1 MEPFFETKG
10 LSVGYRGRTLIRVIS
25 LSLEKGTV
33 LTLIGPNGA
42 GKSTI
47 LKSITRQLAAIRGTV
62 EIGKRDI
69 AAWSGKEFAS
79 TVAVMLTDRVRPE
92 LMTCAEVVAMGRY
105 PYTNMLGRL
114 TPQDRQAVERA
125 LELVHAQDLARR
137 DFDTLS
143 DLSDGQRQ
151 RILLARA
158 LCQEPQVLVLDE
170 PTAYLD
176 IRHKIELLDI
186 LRQMA
191 RQKQMTIVLS
201 LHEIDLAMKVS
212 DLLLCVK
219 GETIH
224 AFGPPEEILGSREI
238 ERLYDMEQGAYN
250 QLFGSVEL
258 ARPEGTGAY
267 NQLFGSVEL
276 ARPEGTPEVFVVAG
290 AGYGAP
296 VYRKLQKQQIPFATG
311 ILFEN
316 DVDAQVA
323 ARPEG
328 TPEVFVVAG
337 AGYGAPVYRKLQKQ
351 QIPFATGILFENDV
365 DAQVAQALSRQVFL
379 APAFEEVP
387 AQVVSAAQAM
397 LLQCRRVIDAGEN
410 DVDAQ
415 VAQALSR
422 QVFLAPA
429 FEEVPAQV
437 VSAAQAMLLQ
447 CRRVIDAG
455 TPVGTLNRCNGVLL
469 ALAESRG
476 IPVERAALEKGR

>member
-10 LSVGYRGRTLIRVIS
+10 LSVGYRGRTLIRDIS

-69 AAWSGKEFAS
+69 AVWSGKEFAS

-137 DFDTLS
+137 DFDT
-143 DLSDGQRQ
+143 LSDGQRQ

-258 ARPEGTGAY
+258 ARPEGT
-267 NQLFGSVEL
+267 
-276 ARPEGTPEVFVVAG
+276 
-290 AGYGAP
+290 
-296 VYRKLQKQQIPFATG
+296 
-311 ILFEN
+311 
-316 DVDAQVA
+316 
-323 ARPEG
+323 
-328 TPEVFVVAG
+328 PEVFVVAG

-387 AQVVSAAQAM
+387 AHVETAAQAM
-397 LLQCRRVIDAGEN
+397 LLQC
-410 DVDAQ
+410 
-415 VAQALSR
+415 S
-422 QVFLAPA
+422 
-429 FEEVPAQV
+429 
-437 VSAAQAMLLQ
+437 
-447 CRRVIDAG
+447 RVIDAG
-455 TPVGTLNRCNGVLL
+455 TPVGTLNRCNGALL
-469 ALAESRG
+469 ELAKSRG
-476 IPVERAALEKGR
+476 IPVERAALEEGR